1 MKKLRWVLSVLIIA
15 GLVCAG
21 TVFAAANE
29 DDEES
34 SIDPQAMT
42 VLMKMADFLAKA
54 KSFSVTVDGA
64 YDAVQEDGR
73 KLEYGGVRKV
83 LVDRPN
89 RMRQDIEQR
98 DGGKSVFIFNGKEIY
113 AFNAKNNVYGTV
125 EKPGSIDAAVKFFTD
140 DLGMR
145 LPLAQLYS
153 VNLPKYV
160 KDKVRVLDLVG
171 TAMIDGVSCDHLS
184 ARMDNA
190 DVQLWIDRGQ
200 NPVPR
205 RIIVTYRN
213 APDKPQFRAQLK
225 DWNFAPSISDSLFTF
240 TPPEGAERIAFAAA
254 KKTVPPKGDQKGD
267 QQ

>member
-1 MKKLRWVLSVLIIA
+1 MKKVRWVLSILIIA
-15 GLVCAG
+15 GLVWVGA
-21 TVFAAANE
+21 VFAAANE
-29 DDEES
+29 DEDDS

-73 KLEYGGVRKV
+73 KLEYGGIRKV
-83 LVDRPN
+83 LIDRPN

-98 DGGKSVFIFNGKEIY
+98 DGNKALFIFNGKEIY
-113 AFNAKNNVYGTV
+113 AFNAKNNVYGSA
-125 EKPGSIDAAVKFFTD
+125 EKPGNIEGAVKFFTD

-145 LPLAQLYS
+145 MPLSQLYS
-153 VNLPKYV
+153 VDLPKYL
-160 KDKVRVLDLVG
+160 KTKVRSLDLVG
-171 TAMIDGVSCDHLS
+171 KALIDGVSCDHLS

-190 DVQLWIDRGQ
+190 DVQLWIDQGQ
-200 NPVPR
+200 DPVPR

-225 DWNFAPSISDSLFTF
+225 DWNFAPSISDSMFTF
-240 TPPEGAERIAFAAA
+240 TPPEGAERIAFAATM
-254 KKTVPPKGDQKGD
+254 KTNAPKGEQKGD
-267 QQ
+267 RQ